1 MEKVIDLKNSQEQ
14 NEPRENRPDSLLE
27 WRAHEYQKRDRSKSW
42 FLAIGIVGGGASI
55 FSFIIGN
62 YIFAFLI
69 LLVIAVIF
77 MYEVKD
83 PKEYE
88 YEITRRGIR
97 IQNRLFD
104 FPNLKSFWIFE
115 HETGENELSLESKKA
130 LVPHVKANLGDTDPE
145 SVRAVLK
152 RFIPEAHQEE
162 SLTDILAR
170 RFGL

>member
-1 MEKVIDLKNSQEQ
+1 MEKVIDLKNSREQ
-14 NEPRENRPDSLLE
+14 NEPRENRPDSLLA

-55 FSFIIGN
+55 LSLIIGN
-62 YIFAFLI
+62 YLFAFLI
-69 LLVIAVIF
+69 LLIIAIIF

-88 YEITRRGIR
+88 HEITRRGIL

-115 HETGENELSLESKKA
+115 HETGENELSLESKKT
-130 LVPHVKANLGDTDPE
+130 LVPHVKVNLGGTDPE
-145 SVRAVLK
+145 SVRAALK
-152 RFIPEAHQEE
+152 QFIPEAHQEE